1 MTGKFNLAKFDLS
14 DVVGSL
20 LERAS
25 NFDGEKASKNNLIDP
40 FAAALESAL
49 NGYKSEIEWKETE
62 HQRTRQKN
70 LMNHI
75 GDLQQSI
82 IGKLPGWTS
91 YQSGTDMPDV
101 VGRRGKQLILC
112 EVKNKHNTMNSNSS
126 AETYDLLAEF
136 LERPEF
142 KGFIAGVVAVISP
155 IKSDAYFKPF
165 APAGRKERNDIVY
178 MPGRVFYAIASDPH
192 ERVPFQSIQ
201 PHENFSKLESWSA
214 IDLMMEEFWIEIE
227 KQTGYKT
234 PDWIKKL
241 SVQALGE

>member
-20 LERAS
+20 FERAS
-25 NFDGEKASKNNLIDP
+25 SFDGEKASKNNLIDP

-91 YQSGTDMPDV
+91 HPSGTGMPDV

-136 LERPEF
+136 LDRPEF
-142 KGFIAGVVAVISP
+142 EGFIAGVVAVIAP

-165 APAGRKERNDIVY
+165 APAGREERNDIVY
-178 MPGRVFYAIASDPH
+178 MPGRVFYAIASDPQ
-192 ERVPFQSIQ
+192 ERVPFHTIQ
-201 PHENFSKLESWSA
+201 PNENFPKLESWGS

-241 SVQALGE
+241 SAQALGE